1 MPSDRVFRELLQ
13 GFSSLLDSHERS
25 SRMVQALAGGDVDES
40 DARAASRQAEAD
52 LEHITRVRHYVLMM
66 RSNDRTAH

>member
-25 SRMVQALAGGDVDES
+25 SRLVQTLAGGGLEEPE
-40 DARAASRQAEAD
+40 ARAAARQAEAD
-52 LEHITRVRHYVLMM
+52 LEHIRRVRHYVLMM
-66 RSNDRTAH
+66 SSNDRTAH